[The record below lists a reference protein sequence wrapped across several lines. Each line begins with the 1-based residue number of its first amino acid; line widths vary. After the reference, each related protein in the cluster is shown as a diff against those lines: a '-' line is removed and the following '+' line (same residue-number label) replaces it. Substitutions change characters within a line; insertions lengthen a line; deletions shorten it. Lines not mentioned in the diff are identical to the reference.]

1 MPANVKGR
9 SYDSA
14 ARRSASRQRRATVLA
29 AARALF
35 LDRGYVRT
43 TMAAVADRA
52 GVAVD
57 TVYELVGRKPDLFR
71 LLIETAISGQEDAV
85 PADDRAYVRQIKAE
99 PTAAGKLSVYAAAL
113 PELHARL
120 APLVSVL
127 QAAASA
133 EPALADLWHEIA
145 ERRATNMRRL
155 AAELDATGDLAVPV
169 DQAADII
176 WATNSPELYLLL
188 VGQRGWSAE
197 AYRRFLTDTWQRM
210 LLRGGHDGAGSGTGG
225 PAGP

>member
-1 MPANVKGR
+1 MPRTVKGR
-9 SYDSA
+9 PYDSS
-14 ARRSASRQRRATVLA
+14 ARRSASWQRRVSVLA
-29 AARALF
+29 SARALF

-43 TMAAVADRA
+43 TMAAVAERA

-71 LLIETAISGQEDAV
+71 LLIETAISGQDEAV
-85 PADDRAYVRQIKAE
+85 PADDRAYVRQIQAE
-99 PTAAGKLSVYAAAL
+99 PTAAGKLRVYAAAL
-113 PELHARL
+113 PALQARL

-133 EPALADLWHEIA
+133 EPQLADLWHEIA

-155 AAELDATGDLAVPV
+155 AAELDSTGELAVTV

-188 VGQRGWSAE
+188 VDQRGWTPE
-197 AYRRFLTDTWQRM
+197 AYGTFLAHSWLRI
-210 LLRGGHDGAGSGTGG
+210 LLRGQHEG
-225 PAGP
+225 P